1 MYDRLIQK
9 PFQGNH
15 SFFLFG
21 PRGTGKTT
29 LIRRKMPDALY
40 IDLLDSGDY
49 TAFLAAP
56 ERIERRIPANFNG
69 WVVIDE
75 VQRVPRL
82 LNEVHR
88 LIEGKGIRFVL
99 TGSSARGL
107 RKKGVNLLAGRAYTY
122 HLHPLTAA
130 ELGPAYDITEALRY
144 GLLPSV
150 WNKGEDRKKYLESYV
165 RSYLEQE
172 ILFEGFARNLGTFSR
187 FLEAASFSQ
196 GSILNISNIAGDAG
210 IERRTVSNYFDLLED
225 MLIGIRLSP
234 FTKREKRRL
243 SLHPKFY
250 YFDTGV
256 YRSLRPKGPLDSPA
270 EQGGAGLESLVFQE
284 LRAALEYHGGD
295 ETLHY
300 WRTASGLEVDFVV
313 YGSECFCGIEV
324 KRSNRVRSSDL
335 SGLRAFARD
344 YPEAR
349 LLFFYGGREREY
361 YDGIEAVPV
370 EEALPELSGILFN
383 RLGDV
388 SPSVA
393 EASRG
398 EAPTS
403 PC

>member
-1 MYDRLIQK
+1 MYDRLLEI

-29 LIRRKMPDALY
+29 LIRGKTPGAVY
-40 IDLLDSGDY
+40 IDLLDSGTY
-49 TAFLAAP
+49 TDFLAAP
-56 ERIERRIPANFNG
+56 ERLEKRIPGKFDD

-75 VQRVPRL
+75 VQRVPQL

-88 LIEGKGIRFVL
+88 LIEGKGLRFVL

-130 ELGPAYDITEALRY
+130 ELGPDYNIIEAMRY

-150 WNKGEDRKKYLESYV
+150 WNEGENRKKYLETYV
-165 RSYLEQE
+165 RTYLEQE
-172 ILFEGFARNLGTFSR
+172 ILFEGFSRNLGTFTR

-196 GSILNISNIAGDAG
+196 GSVLTISNLARDAG
-210 IERRTVSNYFDLLED
+210 IERRTVSNYFNLVED
-225 MLIGIRLSP
+225 MLIGVRLYP
-234 FTKREKRRL
+234 FTKRAKRRL
-243 SLHPKFY
+243 SMHPKFF

-256 YRSLRPKGPLDSPA
+256 YRSLRPKGPLDSPD
-270 EQGGAGLESLVFQE
+270 EQSGIGLESLVFQE
-284 LRAALEYHGGD
+284 LRAALEYHGGE

-313 YGSECFCGIEV
+313 YGPECFCGIEV
-324 KRSNRVRSSDL
+324 KQSGRVRASDL
-335 SGLRAFARD
+335 SGLRAFSRD

-349 LLFFYGGREREY
+349 LLLFYGGREREY
-361 YDGIEAVPV
+361 HEGIEVVPV
-370 EEALPELSGILFN
+370 EEALPGLSGILYS
-383 RLGDV
+383 GGK
-388 SPSVA
+388 A
-393 EASRG
+393 
-398 EAPTS
+398 
-403 PC
+403 